1 MHVIERQPKE
11 RDMHSPTLN
20 SLIGS
25 AREREIR
32 AVTRSRR
39 FAARQDAA
47 ADRIVLRETRARDHA
62 AVRRIAQLD
71 SAKEPS
77 SPSLVAEIDG
87 EIVAA
92 APIDGGAPV
101 ADPFRPTADVIVL
114 LERRARQ
121 LRRAA

>member
-11 RDMHSPTLN
+11 RDMHSTLN
-20 SLIGS
+20 SLIG
-25 AREREIR
+25 ATREREIR
-32 AVTRSRR
+32 AEASSRR
-39 FAARQDAA
+39 FVARQDAA
-47 ADRIVLRETRARDHA
+47 ANRIVLRSTRDRDHA
-62 AVRRIAQLD
+62 AIRRLAQLD

-77 SPSLVAEIDG
+77 SPSLVAEVDG

-92 APIDGGAPV
+92 APIDGGAAI
-101 ADPFRPTADVIVL
+101 ADPFRPTAEVVVL

>member
-1 MHVIERQPKE
+1 ML
-11 RDMHSPTLN
+11 SPTLN
-20 SLIGS
+20 SLIGA

-32 AVTRSRR
+32 AEARSRR

-47 ADRIVLRETRARDHA
+47 ADRIVLRRTRARDHA

-77 SPSLVAEIDG
+77 SPSLVAEVDG

-92 APIDGGAPV
+92 APIDGGHPV
-101 ADPFRPTADVIVL
+101 ADPFRPTAEVVVL

>member
-1 MHVIERQPKE
+1 MHVVDRQPKE
-11 RDMHSPTLN
+11 RRHDFHNQLTDRHGPR
-20 SLIGS
+20 
-25 AREREIR
+25 ARDPCRG
-32 AVTRSRR
+32 ALPPVRR
-39 FAARQDAA
+39 PPRAA
-47 ADRIVLRETRARDHA
+47 ADRIVLRRARPADHA
-62 AVRRIAQLD
+62 AVRRVAQLD
-71 SAKEPS
+71 SAKAPS
-77 SPSLVAEIDG
+77 SPTLIAEVDG

>member
-1 MHVIERQPKE
+1 
-11 RDMHSPTLN
+11 MHSTLN
-20 SLIGS
+20 SLIGA

-32 AVTRSRR
+32 AETRSRR
-39 FAARQDAA
+39 FAARQAAA
-47 ADRIVLRETRARDHA
+47 ADRIVLRRTRAADHA

-71 SAKEPS
+71 SARVPS
-77 SPSLVAEIDG
+77 SPSVLAEVDG

-92 APIDGGAPV
+92 APINGGAAV